1 MPLESSSSSA
11 ALRAAIAR
19 RLASA
24 SASASPQPQAQ
35 APPPQSRAE
44 DAANSMLADSAA
56 DWPGMMGQLDAAD
69 EELDM
74 AGYDDREDDDD
85 DSDAGS
91 T

>member
-1 MPLESSSSSA
+1 MPLESTSSSA

-19 RLASA
+19 RLAT
-24 SASASPQPQAQ
+24 ASASPRPQAQ
-35 APPPQSRAE
+35 GPLPQSRAE
-44 DAANSMLADSAA
+44 DAADSMLADSAA

-74 AGYDDREDDDD
+74 AGYDDREDDED